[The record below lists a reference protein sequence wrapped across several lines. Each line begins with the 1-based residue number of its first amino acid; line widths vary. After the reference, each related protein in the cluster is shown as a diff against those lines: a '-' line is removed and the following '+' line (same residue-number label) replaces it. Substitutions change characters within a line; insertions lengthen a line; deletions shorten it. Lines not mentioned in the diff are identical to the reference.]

1 MLESCDLQ
9 PMYGVALIEETENAA
24 NWTVCEV
31 WAACAA
37 AAVAVAAAGGWV
49 WVEAWTVHVL
59 GAVAHA
65 VKVGSGNVGN
75 GKTVMMI

>member
-9 PMYGVALIEETENAA
+9 PMYGVAWIEETENVA

-31 WAACAA
+31 WAASAA
-37 AAVAVAAAGGWV
+37 AGWV

>member
-9 PMYGVALIEETENAA
+9 PMYGVALIEETENVA

-31 WAACAA
+31 W
-37 AAVAVAAAGGWV
+37 VASAAAGGWV
-49 WVEAWTVHVL
+49 WVEAWTVHVR

-75 GKTVMMI
+75 GKTVMMK